1 MCPKKDIKVST
12 YRKGTEEEYEKMLDD
27 AKSGMFDIIYV
38 KSISEFPK
46 ERLLKDVRELREH
59 GVAVKFEE
67 ENIDSS
73 FLSWELLLT
82 VCLTGYR

>member
-1 MCPKKDIKVST
+1 MKVST
-12 YRKGTEEEYEKMLDD
+12 YRKGTEEEYEKMRD

-67 ENIDSS
+67 EEIDTSLS
-73 FLSWELLLT
+73 SWELLLT
-82 VCLTGYR
+82 VYLA

>member
-1 MCPKKDIKVST
+1 MVQKKKDMKVST

-67 ENIDSS
+67 EEIDTSLS
-73 FLSWELLLT
+73 SWELLLT
-82 VCLTGYR
+82 VYLA